1 MLNDKDVEFLLK
13 EKRGAKGQS
22 LVEFAVSLVVLLIIL
37 SGVIDLGRL
46 FFYYI
51 AMRDAAQEGVVY
63 GIVNPNH
70 CSQITD
76 RTRAILSD
84 DSSRI
89 EVDIIVN
96 GQSCGVAGAS
106 DACAGNT
113 LEVTVTD
120 PEFPLSMPF
129 LGVFLGRNSLNVE
142 ASVTGT
148 ILRPQCPGSP

>member
-37 SGVIDLGRL
+37 SGVVDLGRL

-76 RTRAILSD
+76 RTIGILSD
-84 DSSRI
+84 DSRI
-89 EVDIIVN
+89 MVEITVN
-96 GQSCGVAGAS
+96 GQDCADAEAS